1 MYFWKSLP
9 RTETHRRSQRHTDCL
24 SLCWRVCVCV
34 CVCVCTFDQRGHGH
48 QSVLLNASGAGGA
61 LKHPEQRRHHHVG
74 DLQGVLVLHFTED
87 VLQQHTGNCL
97 HNTVTIRASTQHQQE
112 SV

>member
-9 RTETHRRSQRHTDCL
+9 RTETHKRSQIHTDCL
-24 SLCWRVCVCV
+24 YLWCVRVRACVRA
-34 CVCVCTFDQRGHGH
+34 CTFDQRGHGH

-61 LKHPEQRRHHHVG
+61 LKHPEQRRHDHVG